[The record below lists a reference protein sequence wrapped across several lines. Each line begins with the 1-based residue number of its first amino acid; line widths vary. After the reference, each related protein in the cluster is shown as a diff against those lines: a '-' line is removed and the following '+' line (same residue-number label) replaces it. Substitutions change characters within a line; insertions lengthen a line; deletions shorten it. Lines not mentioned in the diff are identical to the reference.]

1 MSRRKG
7 LVAAAVAV
15 AAIAVAAGATAVF
28 MGLTLRSQVRARATD
43 IGGPFMLVDD
53 RGAQVTEAALKGKAT
68 VMYFGYTFC
77 PDVCPTTLTDLAQWI
92 QMLGPDADKLNYVF
106 VTVDPERDT
115 PKVMHDY
122 VSAFD
127 PRIRGFT
134 GTTDQ
139 IAKIARE
146 YRVYYKRIPTSDGGY
161 VMDHSAILDL
171 IDAKGKFVGLIAYQ
185 EKTTSAV
192 AKLRSLAG
200 QGASS

>member
-1 MSRRKG
+1 MG
-7 LVAAAVAV
+7 QEWHPVAV
-15 AAIAVAAGATAVF
+15 AAITVAAGATAVF
-28 MGLTLRSQVRARATD
+28 MGLALRAQVRARATD

-53 RGAQVTEAALKGKAT
+53 RGAQVTEAALKGKPT
-68 VMYFGYTFC
+68 VIYFGYTFC
-77 PDVCPTTLTDLAQWI
+77 PDVCPTTLTDLAQWM

-115 PKVMHDY
+115 PRVMHDY

-127 PRIRGFT
+127 PRIRWLT
-134 GTTDQ
+134 GTPDQ

-171 IDAKGKFVGLIAYQ
+171 MDAKGKFVGLIAYQ
-185 EKTTSAV
+185 EKTASAV
-192 AKLRSLAG
+192 AKLRSLAA